1 MKSVINF
8 IIKPKA
14 TRYNNIKK
22 IGDKELILNTEI
34 FTHQNVSRNAI
45 VLETPTVGCSEVMQ
59 GDEVIVHHNVFRR
72 WRDIKNREKN
82 SKSFYKEDMYFVM
95 PDQIFAYKRNDVW
108 KAVKGFSF
116 VKPLENKDKFSVD
129 KEEPLK
135 GVVKHVDPDLMDKDI
150 YLNSLVGFT
159 PNSEYEF
166 IIDGQRLYRVP
177 TNAITIK
184 YEYQGDEKEYNPSW
198 A

>member
-1 MKSVINF
+1 MKSVTNF

-45 VLETPTVGCSEVMQ
+45 VLETPTVGCSEVKQ

-116 VKPLENKDKFSVD
+116 VKPLENKDKFSMD

-135 GVVKHVDPDLMDKDI
+135 GVVKHVDPDLMDKGI

-198 A
+198 T

>member
-1 MKSVINF
+1 MKSVTNF
-8 IIKPKA
+8 IIKPKE

-22 IGDKELILNTEI
+22 VGDKDLILNTEI

-45 VLETPTVGCSEVMQ
+45 VLETPTVGCTEVRQ

-72 WRDIKNREKN
+72 WKDIKNREQN

-108 KAVKGFSF
+108 RAVKGFSF
-116 VKPLENKDKFSVD
+116 IQPLENTDKFSMD
-129 KEEPLK
+129 KEAPLK
-135 GVVKHVDPDLMDKDI
+135 GVIKHIDPDLMDKDI
-150 YLNSLVGFT
+150 YLNSLVGFA

-184 YEYQGDEKEYNPSW
+184 YEYQGNEKEYNPSW

>member
-1 MKSVINF
+1 MKSVTNF
-8 IIKPKA
+8 IIKPKE

-22 IGDKELILNTEI
+22 VGDKDLILNTEI

-45 VLETPTVGCSEVMQ
+45 VLEAPTVGCTEVRQ

-72 WRDIKNREKN
+72 WKDIKNREQN

-108 KAVKGFSF
+108 RAVKGFSF
-116 VKPLENKDKFSVD
+116 IQPLENTDKFSMD
-129 KEEPLK
+129 KEAPLK
-135 GVVKHVDPDLMDKDI
+135 GVIKHIDPDLMDKDI
-150 YLNSLVGFT
+150 YLNSLVGFA

-184 YEYQGDEKEYNPSW
+184 YEYQGNEKEYNPSW

>member
-1 MKSVINF
+1 MKSVTNF
-8 IIKPKA
+8 IIKPKE

-22 IGDKELILNTEI
+22 VGDKDLILNTEI

-45 VLETPTVGCSEVMQ
+45 VLEVPTVGCTEVRQ

-72 WRDIKNREKN
+72 WKDIKNREQN

-108 KAVKGFSF
+108 RAVKGFSF
-116 VKPLENKDKFSVD
+116 IQPLENTDKFSMD
-129 KEEPLK
+129 KEAPLK
-135 GVVKHVDPDLMDKDI
+135 GVIKHIDPDLMDKDI
-150 YLNSLVGFT
+150 YLNSLVGFA

>member
-1 MKSVINF
+1 MKSVTNF
-8 IIKPKA
+8 IIKPKE

-22 IGDKELILNTEI
+22 VGDKDLILNTEI

-45 VLETPTVGCSEVMQ
+45 VLEVPTVGCTEVRQ

-72 WRDIKNREKN
+72 WKDIKNREQN

-108 KAVKGFSF
+108 RAVKGFSF
-116 VKPLENKDKFSVD
+116 IQPLENTDKFSMD
-129 KEEPLK
+129 KEAPLK
-135 GVVKHVDPDLMDKDI
+135 GVIKHIDPDLMDKDI
-150 YLNSLVGFT
+150 YLNSLVGFA

-184 YEYQGDEKEYNPSW
+184 YEYQGNEKEYNPSW

>member
-1 MKSVINF
+1 MKSVTNF
-8 IIKPKA
+8 IIKPKE

-22 IGDKELILNTEI
+22 VGDKDLILNTEI

-45 VLETPTVGCSEVMQ
+45 VLEAPTVGCTEVRQ

-72 WRDIKNREKN
+72 WKDIKNREQN
-82 SKSFYKEDMYFVM
+82 SKSFYKEDMYFVT

-108 KAVKGFSF
+108 RAVKGFSF
-116 VKPLENKDKFSVD
+116 IQPLENTDKFSMD
-129 KEEPLK
+129 KEAPLK
-135 GVVKHVDPDLMDKDI
+135 GVIKHIDPDLMDKDI
-150 YLNSLVGFT
+150 YLNSLVGFA

-184 YEYQGDEKEYNPSW
+184 YEYQGNEKEYNPSW

>member
-1 MKSVINF
+1 MKSVTNF
-8 IIKPKA
+8 IIKPKE

-22 IGDKELILNTEI
+22 VGDKDLILNTEI

-45 VLETPTVGCSEVMQ
+45 VLETPTIGCSEVRQ

-72 WRDIKNREKN
+72 WKDIKNREQN

-108 KAVKGFSF
+108 RAVKGFSF
-116 VKPLENKDKFSVD
+116 VQPLENTDKFSMD
-129 KEEPLK
+129 KEVPLK
-135 GVVKHVDPDLMDKDI
+135 GVIKHIDPDLMDKDI
-150 YLNSLVGFT
+150 YLNSLVGFA

-184 YEYQGDEKEYNPSW
+184 YEYQGNEKEYNPSW

>member
-1 MKSVINF
+1 MKSVTNF
-8 IIKPKA
+8 IIKPKE

-22 IGDKELILNTEI
+22 VGDKDLILNTEI

-45 VLETPTVGCSEVMQ
+45 VLEVPTVGCTEVRQ

-72 WRDIKNREKN
+72 WKDIKNREQN
-82 SKSFYKEDMYFVM
+82 SKSFYKEDMYFVT

-108 KAVKGFSF
+108 RAVKGFSF
-116 VKPLENKDKFSVD
+116 IQPLENTDKFSMD
-129 KEEPLK
+129 KEAPLK
-135 GVVKHVDPDLMDKDI
+135 GVIKHIDPDLMDKDI
-150 YLNSLVGFT
+150 YLNSLVGFA

>member
-1 MKSVINF
+1 MKSVTNF
-8 IIKPKA
+8 IIKPKE

-22 IGDKELILNTEI
+22 VGDKDLILNTEI

-45 VLETPTVGCSEVMQ
+45 VLETPTVGCTEVRQ

-72 WRDIKNREKN
+72 WKDIKNREQN
-82 SKSFYKEDMYFVM
+82 SKSFYKEDMYFVT

-108 KAVKGFSF
+108 RAVKGFSF
-116 VKPLENKDKFSVD
+116 IQPLENTDKFSMD
-129 KEEPLK
+129 KEAPLK
-135 GVVKHVDPDLMDKDI
+135 GVIKHIDPDLMDKDI
-150 YLNSLVGFT
+150 YLNSLVGFA

-184 YEYQGDEKEYNPSW
+184 YEYQGNEKEYNPSW

>member
-1 MKSVINF
+1 MKSVTNF
-8 IIKPKA
+8 IIKPKE

-22 IGDKELILNTEI
+22 VGDKDLILNTEI

-45 VLETPTVGCSEVMQ
+45 VLETPTVGCTEVRQ

-72 WRDIKNREKN
+72 WKDIKNREQN

-108 KAVKGFSF
+108 RAVKGFSF
-116 VKPLENKDKFSVD
+116 IQPLENTDKFSID
-129 KEEPLK
+129 KEAPLK
-135 GVVKHVDPDLMDKDI
+135 GVIKHIDPDLMDKDI
-150 YLNSLVGFT
+150 YLNSLVGFA

-184 YEYQGDEKEYNPSW
+184 YEYQGNEKEYNPSW

>member
-1 MKSVINF
+1 MKSVTNF

-45 VLETPTVGCSEVMQ
+45 VLETPTIGCSEVKQ

>member
-1 MKSVINF
+1 MKSVTNF

>member
-1 MKSVINF
+1 MKSVTNF
-8 IIKPKA
+8 IIKPKE

-22 IGDKELILNTEI
+22 VGDKDLILNTEI

-45 VLETPTVGCSEVMQ
+45 VLETPTVGCTEVRQ

-72 WRDIKNREKN
+72 WKDIKNREQN

-108 KAVKGFSF
+108 RAVKGFSF
-116 VKPLENKDKFSVD
+116 IQPLENTDKFSMD
-129 KEEPLK
+129 KEAPLK
-135 GVVKHVDPDLMDKDI
+135 GVIKHIDPDVMDKDI
-150 YLNSLVGFT
+150 YLNSLVGFA

-184 YEYQGDEKEYNPSW
+184 YEYQGNEKEYNPSW

>member
-1 MKSVINF
+1 MKSVTNF

-45 VLETPTVGCSEVMQ
+45 VLETPTVGCSEVKQ

-116 VKPLENKDKFSVD
+116 VKPLENKDKFSMD

-184 YEYQGDEKEYNPSW
+184 YEYQGNEKEYNPSW
-198 A
+198 T

>member
-1 MKSVINF
+1 MKSVTNF

-45 VLETPTVGCSEVMQ
+45 VLETPTVGCSEVKQ

-116 VKPLENKDKFSVD
+116 VKPLENKDKFSMD

-198 A
+198 T

>member
-1 MKSVINF
+1 MKSVTNF
-8 IIKPKA
+8 IIKPKE

-22 IGDKELILNTEI
+22 VGDKDLILNTEI

-45 VLETPTVGCSEVMQ
+45 VLETPTVGCSEVRQ

-72 WRDIKNREKN
+72 WKDIKNREQN

-95 PDQIFAYKRNDVW
+95 PDQIFAYKRNDIW

-116 VKPLENKDKFSVD
+116 VKPLENKDKFSMD

-135 GVVKHVDPDLMDKDI
+135 GVIKHVDPNLMGKDI
-150 YLNSLVGFT
+150 YLNSLIGFA

-198 A
+198 T

>member
-1 MKSVINF
+1 MKSVTNF
-8 IIKPKA
+8 IIKPKE

-22 IGDKELILNTEI
+22 VGDKDLILNTEI

-45 VLETPTVGCSEVMQ
+45 VLETPTLGCTEVRQ

-72 WRDIKNREKN
+72 WKDIKNREQN

-108 KAVKGFSF
+108 RAVKGFSF
-116 VKPLENKDKFSVD
+116 IQPLENTDKFSMD
-129 KEEPLK
+129 KEAPLK
-135 GVVKHVDPDLMDKDI
+135 GVIKHIDPDLMDKDI
-150 YLNSLVGFT
+150 YLNSLVGFA

-184 YEYQGDEKEYNPSW
+184 YEYQGNEKEYNTSW

>member
-8 IIKPKA
+8 IIKPKE

-22 IGDKELILNTEI
+22 VGDKDLILNTEI

-45 VLETPTVGCSEVMQ
+45 VLETPTVGCTEVRQ

-72 WRDIKNREKN
+72 WKDIKNREQN

-108 KAVKGFSF
+108 RAVKGFSF
-116 VKPLENKDKFSVD
+116 IQPLENTDKFSMD
-129 KEEPLK
+129 KETPLK
-135 GVVKHVDPDLMDKDI
+135 GVIKHIDPDLMDKDI
-150 YLNSLVGFT
+150 YLNSLVGFA

-184 YEYQGDEKEYNPSW
+184 YEYQGNEKEYNPSW

>member
-1 MKSVINF
+1 MKSVTNF
-8 IIKPKA
+8 IIKPKEA
-14 TRYNNIKK
+14 RYNNIKK
-22 IGDKELILNTEI
+22 VGDKDLILNTEI

-45 VLETPTVGCSEVMQ
+45 VLEAPTVGCTEVRQ

-72 WRDIKNREKN
+72 WKDIKNREQN

-108 KAVKGFSF
+108 RAVKGFSF
-116 VKPLENKDKFSVD
+116 IQPLENTDKFSID
-129 KEEPLK
+129 KEAPLK
-135 GVVKHVDPDLMDKDI
+135 GVIKHIDPDLMDKDI
-150 YLNSLVGFT
+150 YLNSLVGFA

-184 YEYQGDEKEYNPSW
+184 YEYQGNEKEYNPSW

>member
-1 MKSVINF
+1 MKSVTNF
-8 IIKPKA
+8 IIKPKE

-22 IGDKELILNTEI
+22 VGDKDLILNTEI

-45 VLETPTVGCSEVMQ
+45 VLEVPTVGCTEVRQ

-72 WRDIKNREKN
+72 WKDIKNREQN
-82 SKSFYKEDMYFVM
+82 SKSFYKEDMYFVT

-108 KAVKGFSF
+108 RAVKGFSF
-116 VKPLENKDKFSVD
+116 IQPLENTDKFSMD
-129 KEEPLK
+129 KEAPLK
-135 GVVKHVDPDLMDKDI
+135 GVIKHIDPDLMDKDI
-150 YLNSLVGFT
+150 YLNSLVGFA

-184 YEYQGDEKEYNPSW
+184 YEYQGNEKKYNPSW

>member
-1 MKSVINF
+1 MKSVTNF
-8 IIKPKA
+8 IIKPKE
-14 TRYNNIKK
+14 TRYNNVKK
-22 IGDKELILNTEI
+22 VGDKDLILNTEI

-45 VLETPTVGCSEVMQ
+45 VLETPTVGCSEVRQ

-72 WRDIKNREKN
+72 WKDIKNREQN

-95 PDQIFAYKRNDVW
+95 PDQIFAYKRNDIW

-116 VKPLENKDKFSVD
+116 VKPLENKDKFSMD

-135 GVVKHVDPDLMDKDI
+135 GVIKHVDPDLMDKDI
-150 YLNSLVGFT
+150 YLNSLVGFA

-184 YEYQGDEKEYNPSW
+184 YEYQGNEKEYNPSW

>member
-8 IIKPKA
+8 IIKPKE

-22 IGDKELILNTEI
+22 VGDKDLILNTEI

-45 VLETPTVGCSEVMQ
+45 VLETPTIGCSEVRQ

-72 WRDIKNREKN
+72 WKDTKNREQN

-108 KAVKGFSF
+108 RAVKGFSF
-116 VKPLENKDKFSVD
+116 VQPLENTDKFSMD
-129 KEEPLK
+129 KEVPLK
-135 GVVKHVDPDLMDKDI
+135 GVIKHIDPDLMDKDI
-150 YLNSLVGFT
+150 YLNSLVGFA

-184 YEYQGDEKEYNPSW
+184 YEYQGNEKEYNPSW

>member
-1 MKSVINF
+1 MKSVTNF
-8 IIKPKA
+8 IIKPKE

-22 IGDKELILNTEI
+22 VGDKDLILNTEI

-45 VLETPTVGCSEVMQ
+45 VLETPTLGCTEVRQ

-72 WRDIKNREKN
+72 WKDIKNREQN

-108 KAVKGFSF
+108 RAVKGFSF
-116 VKPLENKDKFSVD
+116 IQPLENTDKFSMD
-129 KEEPLK
+129 KEAPLK
-135 GVVKHVDPDLMDKDI
+135 GVIKHIDPDLMDKDI
-150 YLNSLVGFT
+150 YLNSLVGFA

-184 YEYQGDEKEYNPSW
+184 YEYQGNEKEYNPSW

>member
-1 MKSVINF
+1 MKSVTNF

-45 VLETPTVGCSEVMQ
+45 VLETPTVGCSEVKQ

-72 WRDIKNREKN
+72 WRDVKNREKN

-116 VKPLENKDKFSVD
+116 VKPLENKDKFSMD

-150 YLNSLVGFT
+150 YLNSLVGFA

-198 A
+198 T

>member
-1 MKSVINF
+1 MKSVTNF

-45 VLETPTVGCSEVMQ
+45 VLETPTVGCSEVEQ

-116 VKPLENKDKFSVD
+116 VKPLENKDKFSMD

-150 YLNSLVGFT
+150 YLNSLVGFK

-177 TNAITIK
+177 TNSITIK

-198 A
+198 T

>member
-1 MKSVINF
+1 MKSVTNF

-45 VLETPTVGCSEVMQ
+45 VLETPTVGCSEVEQ

-116 VKPLENKDKFSVD
+116 VKPLENKDKFSMD

-150 YLNSLVGFT
+150 YLNSLVGFK

-177 TNAITIK
+177 TNSITIK
-184 YEYQGDEKEYNPSW
+184 YEYQGDEEEYNPSW
-198 A
+198 T